1 MYVVDFY
8 IDTLYKIVM
17 TNSILEINENEYLI
31 KLNRRSF
38 DLSFIRS
45 LLKMVEV
52 SEPVKAEK
60 QREESFEN
68 FSFAPS
74 PLVDRHIEP
83 SQNSSAEP
91 DYFSKLDEK

>member
-1 MYVVDFY
+1 
-8 IDTLYKIVM
+8 M

-52 SEPVKAEK
+52 SEPVRSEK
-60 QREESFEN
+60 QKEESFEG
-68 FSFAPS
+68 FSFVPA

-83 SQNSSAEP
+83 SQSSSAEP
-91 DYFSKLDEK
+91 EYFSKLDEK